1 MKKNSTLHC
10 ASRSGSRVP
19 RGSSPKTSF
28 STTLLEFFYTKK
40 ILFLPS
46 PRDYERII
54 AGHNDIKGGSF
65 LLLLGLASLSLMV
78 IEKKR
83 NIIEGCSRPNPRLRS
98 LKQIRLD
105 LI

>member
-1 MKKNSTLHC
+1 MKKNSTLLC
-10 ASRSGSRVP
+10 ARSGSRVPP

-78 IEKKR
+78 IEKK
-83 NIIEGCSRPNPRLRS
+83 NVISSRDVVV
-98 LKQIRLD
+98 QIQD
-105 LI
+105 

>member
-1 MKKNSTLHC
+1 MKKNSTLQC
-10 ASRSGSRVP
+10 DGSGSRVP

-28 STTLLEFFYTKK
+28 STTLLEFFLYKEDSF
-40 ILFLPS
+40 FLPS

-78 IEKKR
+78 IEKK
-83 NIIEGCSRPNPRLRS
+83 NVISSRDVVV
-98 LKQIRLD
+98 QIQN
-105 LI
+105 

>member
-1 MKKNSTLHC
+1 MKKNSTLQC
-10 ASRSGSRVP
+10 ARSGSREP

-78 IEKKR
+78 IDKKT
-83 NIIEGCSRPNPRLRS
+83 
-98 LKQIRLD
+98 
-105 LI
+105 

>member
-1 MKKNSTLHC
+1 MKKNSTLQC
-10 ASRSGSRVP
+10 ARSGSREP

-28 STTLLEFFYTKK
+28 STTLLEFFFYTKK

-78 IEKKR
+78 IEKK
-83 NIIEGCSRPNPRLRS
+83 NVISSRDVVV
-98 LKQIRLD
+98 QIQS
-105 LI
+105 

>member
-1 MKKNSTLHC
+1 MKKNSTLQC
-10 ASRSGSRVP
+10 ARSGSRAP

-78 IEKKR
+78 IEKKT
-83 NIIEGCSRPNPRLRS
+83 
-98 LKQIRLD
+98 
-105 LI
+105 